1 MYFVATTLETANMYF
16 VTTTLLQH
24 LRETNL
30 KQQNHLC
37 SNKNTP
43 LFLLLL
49 FSSKLCKIEYFS
61 LQKKK
66 GKKKERKKRCKFC
79 RCCHCKTP
87 LFAPAKELAAKCV
100 FEISVRR
107 CKRALCHA
115 SILQIQ
121 LSIVAQTNNDGYG
134 ARTIAACTTHT
145 KTVLFLMY

>member
-66 GKKKERKKRCKFC
+66 EKRKKERKDASFVAAVTAKLPSLHLQKNWLQSACLKSVFAGASVHSAMPAFC
-79 RCCHCKTP
+79 RFNSLLWHRPTMMAMGP
-87 LFAPAKELAAKCV
+87 EQLQH
-100 FEISVRR
+100 
-107 CKRALCHA
+107 AL
-115 SILQIQ
+115 
-121 LSIVAQTNNDGYG
+121 
-134 ARTIAACTTHT
+134 HT
-145 KTVLFLMY
+145 QKPSFS